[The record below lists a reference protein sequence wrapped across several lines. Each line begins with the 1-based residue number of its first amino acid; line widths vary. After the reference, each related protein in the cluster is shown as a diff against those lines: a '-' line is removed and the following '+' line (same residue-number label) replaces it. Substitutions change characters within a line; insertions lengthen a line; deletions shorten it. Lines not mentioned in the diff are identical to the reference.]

1 MEAQSCAIPAP
12 MPVGGAGGAGSA
24 FRRVVPRAETR
35 LPPAA
40 RPSGAVHGL
49 RSGRAAPAADVATT
63 PPPLSQ
69 VLPVRGSAAVAP
81 GPTAHAD
88 RTPEQ
93 LAAPGP
99 AAAAPPGGSPVRR
112 PSEGLREGLG
122 GATLSK
128 LPAMAGLHGD
138 ARVVFEAAAAA
149 GVRPG
154 VLARSACR
162 VGALLQP

>member
-1 MEAQSCAIPAP
+1 MEAQSCAAPAP
-12 MPVGGAGGAGSA
+12 APVGSAGSA
-24 FRRVVPRAETR
+24 FRHVVPRAETR

-40 RPSGAVHGL
+40 RPSGAVHRP
-49 RSGRAAPAADVATT
+49 RSGGAAAAADVATT
-63 PPPLSQ
+63 PQPLPQ
-69 VLPVRGSAAVAP
+69 VLPVQGSAAVAP
-81 GPTAHAD
+81 GPTAHAEG
-88 RTPEQ
+88 TPKQ

-122 GATLSK
+122 VATFSK

-138 ARVVFEAAAAA
+138 ARIVFEAAAAA
-149 GVRPG
+149 GVRPE